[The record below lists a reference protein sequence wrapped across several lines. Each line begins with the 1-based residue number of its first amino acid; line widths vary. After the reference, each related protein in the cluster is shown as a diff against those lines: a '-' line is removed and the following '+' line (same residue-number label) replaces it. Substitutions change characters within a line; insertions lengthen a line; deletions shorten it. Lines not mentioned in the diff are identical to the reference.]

1 MSSTGYIEQNN
12 VLRACLFHS
21 LGMKSTHYTYGMF
34 TKLQGNGIE
43 KKWNQNEK
51 ETESESGI
59 LLKHLHN
66 YLETE

>member
-1 MSSTGYIEQNN
+1 
-12 VLRACLFHS
+12 
-21 LGMKSTHYTYGMF
+21 MKSTHYTYGMF